1 MEKFNEEMVV
11 GDFTAHLGV
20 KGKTG
25 PKKKEEPGVV
35 IKSLKHFV
43 YSSCLCGIIVFL
55 GLVLIDLLC
64 RWKYIG
70 I

>member
-11 GDFTAHLGV
+11 ENFTAHLGI

-43 YSSCLCGIIVFL
+43 YSSCLCGIIAFFRS
-55 GLVLIDLLC
+55 C
-64 RWKYIG
+64 SN
-70 I
+70 